1 MRSVSHLWIL
11 DCPVHNRATVQ
22 RQTVSQIYATIVTIM
37 TAAIKPV
44 GVTSLSTTGREMS
57 DKTRNE

>member
-22 RQTVSQIYATIVTIM
+22 RHVFTQIYTTLITIM
-37 TAAIKPV
+37 TSAINVLASPLGPWVVEK
-44 GVTSLSTTGREMS
+44 
-57 DKTRNE
+57 